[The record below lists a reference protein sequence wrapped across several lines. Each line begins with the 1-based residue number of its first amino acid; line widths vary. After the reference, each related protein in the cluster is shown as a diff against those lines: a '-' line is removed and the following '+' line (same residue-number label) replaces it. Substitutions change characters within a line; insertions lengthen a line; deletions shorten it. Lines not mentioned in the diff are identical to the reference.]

1 MRRTGLT
8 VALVIA
14 AVAASTLPASAK
26 PSRHEERCTRIAGE
40 FAFTMFQFTSATTAV
55 GVGVTTGDLAGTFH
69 AQYWDIQQRA
79 NGVIDTRGSHVLTT
93 PRGTVVT
100 LDEIH
105 LLPDTQPYSGFVRPD
120 SRLHLLGGTG
130 TYKRTTGL
138 LQTSGRVNLT
148 TLEGSIAYEGKICP
162 AGEDEDEARVDVA
175 YDADTNR

>member
-14 AVAASTLPASAK
+14 AVAASTLPASAE
-26 PSRHEERCTRIAGE
+26 PSRHEERCTRVAGE

-69 AQYWDIQQRA
+69 AQYWDIQQHA

-105 LLPDTQPYSGFVRPD
+105 LLPDTQPNSGFVRPD

-130 TYKRTTGL
+130 TYTRTTGL

-162 AGEDEDEARVDVA
+162 AGEDADEASFGGA
-175 YDADTNR
+175 S